1 MGLCASIKDLT
12 FSYEN
17 VPQLK
22 HIDLEFNDGDF
33 VIITGLTGSGKT
45 TLLRHLTMDKV
56 PNGHREGSISLWGE
70 SVGTLHHKK
79 LDSWISYLPQ
89 RPRESLSAGTLRQ
102 ELNLRLFNDAHQQLS
117 ANDIVSF
124 LGISHLLDIP
134 VDQLSEGQA
143 QLVAFCAAL
152 STHPR
157 LLLLDEPTASL
168 DTITRRTTFDVL
180 RRLQEDIGLTIV
192 MTEHNLDGCCVNAT
206 RLVALDHGVIL
217 ANDKPAQ
224 ALVTL
229 WNHSSSEIR
238 ALIPQEQSCLLL
250 MDHDQHI
257 GHDVSLPLT
266 HEQGHAYISQ
276 YAHHYIPAVQKAY
289 PSLHDIMPSARGDS
303 LALSVSNISYAY
315 KHASS
320 FVVHDISFTA
330 DYGQIVML
338 MGQSGSG
345 KSTILDL
352 LSGLLKPQ
360 FGSIRWHPRDK
371 RRTVPPSKS
380 FSFVSYLPQDVRPIL
395 NLSAGE
401 IFATSSLQNTDFHD
415 PLDQSIGQQQLEAF
429 HLIVR
434 QQKPVLLLDEPTQG
448 LDAIAITEVGQTL
461 QDLALQGYCIIVS
474 THDQEFCAT
483 WGTRMMVILS
493 GEIIADGDPRSL
505 IGSQNFSTT
514 PVHQLFN
521 HYQTSLLTFSDLVS
535 VHHAFYK
542 EQEQ

>member
-1 MGLCASIKDLT
+1 
-12 FSYEN
+12 
-17 VPQLK
+17 
-22 HIDLEFNDGDF
+22 
-33 VIITGLTGSGKT
+33 
-45 TLLRHLTMDKV
+45 
-56 PNGHREGSISLWGE
+56 
-70 SVGTLHHKK
+70 
-79 LDSWISYLPQ
+79 
-89 RPRESLSAGTLRQ
+89 
-102 ELNLRLFNDAHQQLS
+102 
-117 ANDIVSF
+117 
-124 LGISHLLDIP
+124 
-134 VDQLSEGQA
+134 
-143 QLVAFCAAL
+143 
-152 STHPR
+152 
-157 LLLLDEPTASL
+157 
-168 DTITRRTTFDVL
+168 
-180 RRLQEDIGLTIV
+180 
-192 MTEHNLDGCCVNAT
+192 
-206 RLVALDHGVIL
+206 
-217 ANDKPAQ
+217 
-224 ALVTL
+224 
-229 WNHSSSEIR
+229 
-238 ALIPQEQSCLLL
+238 

-276 YAHHYIPAVQKAY
+276 YANHYIPAVQKAY
-289 PSLHDIMPSARGDS
+289 PSLHDIMLSARGDS

-320 FVVHDISFTA
+320 FVVHDISLTA

-360 FGSIRWHPRDK
+360 FGSIRWHLRGK

>member
-56 PNGHREGSISLWGE
+56 PNGHREGSISLWSE
-70 SVGTLHHKK
+70 SVETLHHKK

-168 DTITRRTTFDVL
+168 DTITRRTTFDLL

-192 MTEHNLDGCCVNAT
+192 MTEHNLDDCCVNAT

-276 YAHHYIPAVQKAY
+276 YANHYIPAVQKAY
-289 PSLHDIMPSARGDS
+289 PSLHDIMPSTRGDS

-320 FVVHDISFTA
+320 FVVHDISLTA

-415 PLDQSIGQQQLEAF
+415 PLDQSIGQQQLEAL

-542 EQEQ
+542 EQE

>member
-56 PNGHREGSISLWGE
+56 PNGHREGSISLWSE

-168 DTITRRTTFDVL
+168 DTITRRTTFDLL

-217 ANDKPAQ
+217 ANDQPAQ

-276 YAHHYIPAVQKAY
+276 YANHYIPAVQKAY
-289 PSLHDIMPSARGDS
+289 PSLHDIMPSTRGDS

-320 FVVHDISFTA
+320 FVVHDISLTA

-415 PLDQSIGQQQLEAF
+415 PLDQSIGQQQLEAL

-542 EQEQ
+542 EQE